1 MSSSL
6 DNLIKNIPDDNKHF
20 LKSLASNEAEFQL
33 MNKKGYFPYEWF
45 DSIDKL
51 KLPITELKKEDFN
64 NRLKLEELSNDEWD
78 YIQQLIKDLNI
89 TTFEEY
95 HDFYLNIDVNGLAD
109 VFENF
114 RKTSIDTYKLDP
126 CHYVGTPSFGWDAM
140 LLKTK
145 VELDL
150 MTDCDM
156 YQFFE
161 RGIRGGQS
169 VIFKKYAK
177 ANNKYLSDY
186 NPNEKSTYIS
196 YLDAN
201 NLYGVSMSCKLP
213 YGEFEWVN
221 GDDLSIN
228 DIMNYNED
236 TDNKAY
242 VLEVDL
248 EYPNE
253 LHDLHNDYPLACE
266 KYQPKGDNCYKLC
279 RKFHEHRPY
288 QEFTIISKTWFKIEI
303 N

>member
-6 DNLIKNIPDDNKHF
+6 DNLIKNIPDDNKLF
-20 LKSLASNEAEFQL
+20 LKSLAADDTQFQL

-64 NRLKLEELSNDEWD
+64 NRLKLEALSDNEWD

-95 HDFYLNIDVNGLAD
+95 HDFYLNVDVNGLAD

-114 RKTSIDTYKLDP
+114 RKTLINTYKLDP

-156 YQFFE
+156 YQFF
-161 RGIRGGQS
+161 
-169 VIFKKYAK
+169 
-177 ANNKYLSDY
+177 
-186 NPNEKSTYIS
+186 
-196 YLDAN
+196 
-201 NLYGVSMSCKLP
+201 
-213 YGEFEWVN
+213 
-221 GDDLSIN
+221 
-228 DIMNYNED
+228 
-236 TDNKAY
+236 
-242 VLEVDL
+242 
-248 EYPNE
+248 
-253 LHDLHNDYPLACE
+253 
-266 KYQPKGDNCYKLC
+266 
-279 RKFHEHRPY
+279 
-288 QEFTIISKTWFKIEI
+288 
-303 N
+303 